1 MESILDRFSR
11 KKKNQNTNNE
21 KTISLENI
29 VKRLGYWEVLDILYD
44 SGIKGMEYN
53 MFLNIFKDEAKLL
66 TKFFNATD
74 FLNETQVILFYEDE
88 NKDKNITLTEKGR
101 RIYEV
106 FKEASRFLH
115 D

>member
-1 MESILDRFSR
+1 MDRFSR
-11 KKKNQNTNNE
+11 KKKYQNTNSE

-29 VKRLGYWEVLDILYD
+29 VKRIGYWEVLDILYD
-44 SGIKGMEYN
+44 AGSKGMEYN
-53 MFLNIFKDEAKLL
+53 AFLNIYKDEAKFL

-74 FLNETQVILFYEDE
+74 FLDKTQVIFFYEAE
-88 NKDKNITLTEKGR
+88 EEQKYITLTEKGR

-106 FKEASRFLH
+106 FKEASSFLK